1 VNIKIIIKLKLNQYI
16 KMTSTFN
23 SLWQA
28 FDSILKDNK
37 AAQLQSTEFENYLHT
52 GGIRYGESWQRTF
65 DIDKLKGRNTK
76 KSLHVYI
83 SRNTLGFYELIKY
96 AN

>member
-1 VNIKIIIKLKLNQYI
+1 
-16 KMTSTFN
+16 MTSTFN
-23 SLWQA
+23 SLWEA

-37 AAQLQSTEFENYLHT
+37 QAQLQSTEFDNYLHT
-52 GGIRYGESWQRTF
+52 GGIRYGESWKRSF

>member
-1 VNIKIIIKLKLNQYI
+1 
-16 KMTSTFN
+16 MTSTFN
-23 SLWQA
+23 SLWEA

-37 AAQLQSTEFENYLHT
+37 AAQLESTEFENYLHT
-52 GGIRYGESWQRTF
+52 GGIHYGESWQRSF

-83 SRNTLGFYELIKY
+83 SRNRLGFYELIKC